1 MKITKVDV
9 LHLKTNL
16 KNGHWRPIVCRIYT
30 DEGIYG
36 DGEAALAYGESQIA
50 AFGIVQNFA
59 KLIIGMDPLQ
69 HEVIWDKLYRTTFWG
84 QNGGPVI
91 FAGISAIDI
100 ALWDIKGK
108 YYNAPIYELLGGKR
122 REKLRTYASQLQFS
136 WGPDIIPQR
145 TPDDYAREAK
155 KAVAEGYDAIKID
168 FFTFKPDE
176 GNFNDNDRL
185 GLLSPEYLQMYEA
198 RVKAV
203 REAIGPNVDLII
215 ENHSFTDSQSAA
227 QLGNLVKKYNI
238 FYFEEPSTPTPQL
251 SKFVHDETGLPIAN
265 GERIYTRWQ
274 YIEYFKQNAI
284 QVIQPDV
291 GTCGGITEIKKIC
304 DMAHVFDV
312 GVQVHA
318 CGSPLS
324 TAAALHLECAI
335 PELRHPRA
343 SHLRPQ
349 PVQQGAVHPRL
360 PAGERQVLRP
370 RSAGSGQR
378 AERGGLQELRPRHD
392 PVSGT
397 SCCTQQQRS

>member
-1 MKITKVDV
+1 MKITKVDI

-16 KNGHWRPIVCRIYT
+16 KKGHWRPIVCRIYT

-36 DGEAALAYGESQIA
+36 DGEAALAYGEAQFA

-59 KLIIGMDPLQ
+59 KLIIGMNPLDN
-69 HEVIWDKLYRTTFWG
+69 ETIWDKLYRTTFWG

-108 YYNAPIYELLGGKR
+108 YYNAPIYQLLGGKR
-122 REKLRTYASQLQFS
+122 RDNIRAYASQLQFG

-145 TPDDYAREAK
+145 TPEDYAREAK
-155 KAVAEGYDAIKID
+155 KAVADGYDAIKID

-176 GNFNDNDRL
+176 GNFNDLDRL
-185 GLLSPEYLQMYEA
+185 GLLSPKYLNMIES

-203 REAIGPNVDLII
+203 REAIGPDVDIII

-227 QLGNLVKKYNI
+227 QIGNAIKKYNI
-238 FYFEEPSTPTPQL
+238 FYFEEPSTPSPQL
-251 SKFVHDETGLPIAN
+251 SSFVHKETGLPIAN

-304 DMAHVFDV
+304 DMAYTFDV

-318 CGSPLS
+318 CGSPIS
-324 TAAALHLECAI
+324 TAAALHLECVI
-335 PELRHPRA
+335 PNFVIHEHHTYALSPYNIELCKYNY
-343 SHLRPQ
+343 Q
-349 PVQQGAVHPRL
+349 PVNGKYKIPDL
-360 PAGERQVLRP
+360 P
-370 RSAGSGQR
+370 
-378 AERGGLQELRPRHD
+378 GLGQELSEVAFKNCD
-392 PVSGT
+392 KVT
-397 SCCTQQQRS
+397 IQ

>member
-122 REKLRTYASQLQFS
+122 REKLHTYASQLQFS

-185 GLLSPEYLQMYEA
+185 GLLSSEYLQMYEA

-203 REAIGPNVDLII
+203 REAIGPHVDLII

-335 PELRHPRA
+335 PNFVIHEHHTYALSPYNKELCIHDY
-343 SHLRPQ
+343 Q
-349 PVQQGAVHPRL
+349 PVNGKFSVPDL
-360 PAGERQVLRP
+360 P
-370 RSAGSGQR
+370 
-378 AERGGLQELRPRHD
+378 GLGNELSEVAFRNCDR
-392 PVSGT
+392 VT
-397 SCCTQQQRS
+397 IQ

>member
-59 KLIIGMDPLQ
+59 KLIIDMDPLQ

-155 KAVAEGYDAIKID
+155 TAVAEGYDAIKID
-168 FFTFKPDE
+168 FFTFKPGE

-203 REAIGPNVDLII
+203 REAIGPDVDLII

-335 PELRHPRA
+335 PNFVIHEHHTYALSPYNKELCIHDY
-343 SHLRPQ
+343 Q
-349 PVQQGAVHPRL
+349 PVNGKFSVPDL
-360 PAGERQVLRP
+360 P
-370 RSAGSGQR
+370 
-378 AERGGLQELRPRHD
+378 GLGNELSEVAFRNCDR
-392 PVSGT
+392 VT
-397 SCCTQQQRS
+397 IQ

>member
-203 REAIGPNVDLII
+203 REAIGPNVDII
-215 ENHSFTDSQSAA
+215 MENHSRPDAQSAV
-227 QLGNLVKKYNI
+227 QLGWAVQKYNI
-238 FYFEEPSTPTPQL
+238 FYFEEPNTPNPKTAKFISSKL
-251 SKFVHDETGLPIAN
+251 SMPIAH
-265 GERIYTRWQ
+265 GERVYSRWQ
-274 YIEYFKQNAI
+274 YAPFFEDQSV
-284 QVIQPDV
+284 QVIQPDL
-291 GTCGGITEIKKIC
+291 GNCGGLTEGKKIC
-304 DMAHVFDV
+304 DMAYVYDISVQAHVC
-312 GVQVHA
+312 A
-318 CGSPLS
+318 SPLS
-324 TAAALHLECAI
+324 TAVALHLESVI
-335 PELRHPRA
+335 PNFVIHEHHTNNLKPWNKELCTVDW
-343 SHLRPQ
+343 Q
-349 PVQQGAVHPRL
+349 PVDGKFKVPEGPGL
-360 PAGERQVLRP
+360 GCEFTDKVLNT
-370 RSAGSGQR
+370 
-378 AERGGLQELRPRHD
+378 ENKII
-392 PVSGT
+392 VK
-397 SCCTQQQRS
+397 

>member
-291 GTCGGITEIKKIC
+291 GICGGITEIKKIC

-335 PELRHPRA
+335 PNFVIHEHHTYALSPYNKELCIHDY
-343 SHLRPQ
+343 Q
-349 PVQQGAVHPRL
+349 PVNGKFSVPDL
-360 PAGERQVLRP
+360 P
-370 RSAGSGQR
+370 
-378 AERGGLQELRPRHD
+378 GLGNELSEVAFRNCDR
-392 PVSGT
+392 VT
-397 SCCTQQQRS
+397 IQ

>member
-36 DGEAALAYGESQIA
+36 DGEAALAYGESKIA

-168 FFTFKPDE
+168 FFTFKPGE

-203 REAIGPNVDLII
+203 REVIGPDVDLII

-265 GERIYTRWQ
+265 GERIYTRRQ

-335 PELRHPRA
+335 PNFVIHEHHTYALSPYNKELCIHDY
-343 SHLRPQ
+343 Q
-349 PVQQGAVHPRL
+349 PVNGKFSVPDL
-360 PAGERQVLRP
+360 P
-370 RSAGSGQR
+370 
-378 AERGGLQELRPRHD
+378 GLGNELSEVAFRNCD
-392 PVSGT
+392 CVT
-397 SCCTQQQRS
+397 IQ

>member
-9 LHLKTNL
+9 LHLKTGL

-36 DGEAALAYGESQIA
+36 DGEAALAYGEAQFA

-59 KLIIGMDPLQ
+59 KLIIGMNPLD
-69 HEVIWDKLYRTTFWG
+69 HEIIWDKLYRSTFWG

-108 YYNAPIYELLGGKR
+108 YYKAPIYQLLGGKR
-122 REKLRTYASQLQFS
+122 RDKLRAYASQLQFS
-136 WGPDIIPQR
+136 WGDDIVPQR
-145 TPDDYAREAK
+145 TPEDYAREAR
-155 KAVAEGYDAIKID
+155 KAVDEGYDAIKID
-168 FFTFKPDE
+168 FFTFKPEEGKYGDE
-176 GNFNDNDRL
+176 DRI
-185 GLLSPEYLQMYEA
+185 GLLSPSYVNTIEA

-203 REAIGPNVDLII
+203 REAIGPDVDLII
-215 ENHSFTDSQSAA
+215 ENHSFTDAQSSS
-227 QLGNLVKKYNI
+227 QLGRVLKKYGI
-238 FYFEEPSTPTPQL
+238 FYFEEPTTPTPQL

-274 YIEYFKQNAI
+274 YIEYFKENAI

-304 DMAHVFDV
+304 DMAYTFDV

-335 PELRHPRA
+335 PNFVIHEHHTYARTKYNRELCIYDY
-343 SHLRPQ
+343 Q
-349 PVQQGAVHPRL
+349 PVNGKFEVPDL
-360 PAGERQVLRP
+360 P
-370 RSAGSGQR
+370 
-378 AERGGLQELRPRHD
+378 GLGQELSETAFKNCD
-392 PVSGT
+392 KVT
-397 SCCTQQQRS
+397 IA